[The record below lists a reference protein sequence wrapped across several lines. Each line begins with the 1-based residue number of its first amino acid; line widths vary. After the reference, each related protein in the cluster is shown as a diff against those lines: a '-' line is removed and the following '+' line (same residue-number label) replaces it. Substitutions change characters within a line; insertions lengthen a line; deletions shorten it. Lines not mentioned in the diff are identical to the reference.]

1 MENTITIINRK
12 EVLEDI
18 VMSTYAIKM
27 KCLERNGGEDTD
39 KDPDFVQLYGDDEVY
54 LTSARNVKFNSPNY
68 TSPLSVDNS
77 MYICGISLKDS
88 NFDFDHDE
96 FDVFCQ
102 VIICTNYVGRTNEV
116 IGSMKL
122 RLEIFSDDVLTELRD
137 KLRERFIQLLVNG

>member
-1 MENTITIINRK
+1 METIIINRK

-18 VMSTYAIKM
+18 VMSAYAIKM
-27 KCLERNGGEDTD
+27 KCLEINGGEDID

-68 TSPLSVDNS
+68 SSPISVDNS

-88 NFDFDHDE
+88 KFDFDHGE
-96 FDVFCQ
+96 FDVFCK
-102 VIICTNYVGRTNEV
+102 VVICTNYVGCPSEE

-137 KLRERFIQLLVNG
+137 KLREMFIQLLANG